1 MEAIGRWT
9 VTLVAH
15 VGGIARVLGGAV
27 ARLWRL
33 DRSELLRALYNF
45 GNASLPVVL
54 ATAGFTGVI
63 MVLQGALYVQQY
75 GVYDLV
81 GWYTGFATFREIGPV
96 LIGLMFSG
104 RVGANHTSEL
114 ATMRVTDQL
123 AALEIMAI
131 DVFEVLIAPRFVAMV
146 LSLGVLVVMGN
157 GFAVLAGALAA
168 RLLLDLEFSAFA
180 RSLVEGLG
188 PSDFMVGVDKALVYG
203 ALIAVV
209 STHFALR
216 AERGAKGVGAAVN
229 GQVVA
234 CAVAIFASDYFM
246 TSLLGH

>member
-1 MEAIGRWT
+1 MASVAART
-9 VTLVAH
+9 VSHLP
-15 VGGIARVLGGAV
+15 
-27 ARLWRL
+27 RL
-33 DRSELLRALYNF
+33 DRPELVRALYGF
-45 GNASLPVVL
+45 GNDSLPVVL

-63 MVLQGALYVQQY
+63 MVLQGALYVRQF

-114 ATMRVTDQL
+114 ATMKVTEQL

-131 DVFEVLIAPRFVAMV
+131 EAFEVLIAPRGLAMV
-146 LSLGVLVVMGN
+146 VTLGALVVMGN
-157 GFAVLAGALAA
+157 AFAVVAGAMAA
-168 RLLLDLEFSAFA
+168 RALLGLEFSAFF
-180 RSLVEGLG
+180 RSLFDGLS
-188 PSDFMVGVDKALVYG
+188 PWDFLAGVDKALVYG

-216 AERGAKGVGAAVN
+216 ARRGAQGVGAAVN
-229 GQVVA
+229 AQVVA
-234 CAVAIFASDYFM
+234 CAIAIFAADYFM
-246 TSLLGH
+246 TTFLGH

>member
-1 MEAIGRWT
+1 MEVVGRWG
-9 VTLVAH
+9 LEFVAH
-15 VGGIARVLGGAV
+15 LGGIARVGAGTL
-27 ARLWRL
+27 RRSFRL
-33 DRSELLRALYNF
+33 DRSELLRALHNF
-45 GNASLPVVL
+45 GNASIPVVL

-63 MVLQGALYVQQY
+63 MVLQGALFVQQY

-81 GWYTGFATFREIGPV
+81 GWYTGLATFREIGPV

-131 DVFEVLIAPRFVAMV
+131 DVYEVLIAPRFIAMV
-146 LSLGVLVVMGN
+146 VSLGALVVIGN
-157 GFAVLAGALAA
+157 AFAVLAGALAA
-168 RLLLDLEFSAFA
+168 RVLLGLQFSAFA
-180 RSLVEGLG
+180 RSLIEGLDA
-188 PSDFMVGVDKALVYG
+188 SDFLVGVEKALVYG
-203 ALIAVV
+203 AVIALV

-229 GQVVA
+229 AQVVA
-234 CAVAIFASDYFM
+234 CAIAIFASDYLM
-246 TSLLGH
+246 TSLTGH